1 MTDRK
6 GTDSMRVMGLDFGSK
21 TVGVSV
27 SDPLG
32 VTAQGVE
39 IIRRTS
45 ENKLRQTLA
54 RIEAL
59 AREYE
64 VETFVLGFPKNMNN
78 TIGDRAEKSL
88 AFKETLERRTGIPV
102 VMWDER
108 LTTVEANRTLME
120 SGVRRENRKEYV
132 DKLAAVYILQGYLDS
147 EGMKNGKNEICFCR
161 RRRGGRI
168 FCTGTDPHRRS
179 GLYPG
184 DGFRGGRGRLL
195 DSQGSVWRRRGGGCL
210 RDGRG

>member
-1 MTDRK
+1 
-6 GTDSMRVMGLDFGSK
+6 MRVMGLDFGSK

-54 RIEAL
+54 RIEEL
-59 AREYE
+59 AKEYG

-88 AFKETLERRTGIPV
+88 AFKENLERRTGIPV

-147 EGMKNGKNEICFCR
+147 EGMKNGKN
-161 RRRGGRI
+161 
-168 FCTGTDPHRRS
+168 
-179 GLYPG
+179 
-184 DGFRGGRGRLL
+184 
-195 DSQGSVWRRRGGGCL
+195 
-210 RDGRG
+210 